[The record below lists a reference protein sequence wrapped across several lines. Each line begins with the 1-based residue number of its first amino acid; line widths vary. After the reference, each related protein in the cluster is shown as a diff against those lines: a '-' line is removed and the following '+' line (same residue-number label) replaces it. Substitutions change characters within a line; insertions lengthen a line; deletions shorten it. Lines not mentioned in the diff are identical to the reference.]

1 MHNVRPKIISPET
14 ISAILLLLT
23 RDKCFLNC
31 RDTKFHERYIH
42 FALSFFRDNDPYLL
56 SKDTRSVKSLLD
68 RHISKGGLAK
78 GGREGVMRRINAR
91 LNRQGLISYF
101 NPLCA
106 GTGLCARPPRKKV
119 GIFLKRDTPRVIM
132 G

>member
-1 MHNVRPKIISPET
+1 
-14 ISAILLLLT
+14 
-23 RDKCFLNC
+23 
-31 RDTKFHERYIH
+31 
-42 FALSFFRDNDPYLL
+42 
-56 SKDTRSVKSLLD
+56 
-68 RHISKGGLAK
+68 
-78 GGREGVMRRINAR
+78 MRRINAR